1 MLPGDLQLIG
11 DSDCKQLGLLCG
23 PCCSGGIFW
32 GVWSTVGALRG
43 ALRCD
48 RSVAQS
54 SESPQLTS
62 RKCQLSCRGLESERE
77 EDVILNDGCRRDG
90 AAGGMCA
97 SAERVTLTA
106 DLG

>member
-1 MLPGDLQLIG
+1 ML
-11 DSDCKQLGLLCG
+11 
-23 PCCSGGIFW
+23 IFW